1 MPDVRMNSK
10 RVNAAKELM
19 KRIAKNNGKKW
30 PNLNNTVF
38 GSGTNGLIMRT
49 RNNPDK
55 LLKITL
61 GNSTKEVNTMKK
73 LQNSGFVPKLN
84 NNFTT
89 IRKINTNLKANLF
102 PEFWFGVPG
111 PSSFPNSPATNAKKR
126 LLSVYMMNRVGNATL
141 RSYVKS
147 GASTNNNKLQIR
159 KAIRDAIVFMH
170 SKGISHG
177 DLHAGNILVEIDPVT
192 KKMKKIWV
200 IDFGRSVNIQM
211 GKTEANA
218 YQALKTRGKQASY
231 NLFNPKTQ
239 YGVMLYNAG
248 RGASR
253 KNTNLYTTTYGGNL
267 KNLNTHGI
275 KT

>member
-1 MPDVRMNSK
+1 
-10 RVNAAKELM
+10 
-19 KRIAKNNGKKW
+19 
-30 PNLNNTVF
+30 
-38 GSGTNGLIMRT
+38 
-49 RNNPDK
+49 
-55 LLKITL
+55 LKITL
-61 GNSTKEVNTMKK
+61 GNSTKEVNNMKK

-89 IRKINTNLKANLF
+89 IRKINSNLKANLF

-126 LLSVYMMNRVGNATL
+126 LLSVYMMNRVGNVTL

-200 IDFGRSVNIQM
+200 IDFGRSVNIPM

-239 YGVMLYNAG
+239 YGVMLYNGG

-253 KNTNLYTTTYGGNL
+253 KNTNLYMTTYGGNL
-267 KNLNTHGI
+267 KNLNTHAI